1 MAATVRGKAGENPFP
16 GRLFV
21 VPTAEEMARAA
32 AGRLWGI
39 VRERAATLARGGKA
53 SPAIRVALSGGET
66 PRRAYELLSSEPYRT
81 RFPWESVHFYQV
93 DERWVPPEDPRSN
106 RRMLVEALLGRA
118 PVPERN
124 FHPVDTSLPLPEDG
138 ARRYEETLRAAFPDP
153 AGGVPRFDAVLLGI
167 GKDGHTASLFPG
179 GPDVAERG
187 GAWVAAIAGG
197 DPPVPRVT
205 LTLPVLCAAAQVIFL
220 VSGREKAHA
229 LAGVLSGDPSLPAS
243 RVSPARGQVTFLADE
258 PAASLAMRKGSGGTR

>member
-1 MAATVRGKAGENPFP
+1 MAASVSRREGENPFP
-16 GRLFV
+16 ERLFV
-21 VPTAEEMARAA
+21 VPTAEELARAA

-39 VRERAATLARGGKA
+39 VRERAALLARGGKA
-53 SPAIRVALSGGET
+53 SPAIHVALSGGET

-93 DERWVPPEDPRSN
+93 DERWVSPEDPRSN
-106 RRMLVEALLGRA
+106 RRMVAEALLGRA
-118 PVPERN
+118 PVPGRN
-124 FHPVDTSLPLPEDG
+124 FHHVDTSLPRPEDG
-138 ARRYEETLRAAFPDP
+138 ARRYEEALRAMFPDP

-179 GPDVAERG
+179 APDPPGGG
-187 GAWVAAIAGG
+187 GAWVAAVVGG

-229 LAGVLSGDPSLPAS
+229 LAGVLSGDLSLPAS
-243 RVSPARGQVTFLADE
+243 RVSPSRGKVTFLADE
-258 PAASLAMRKGSGGTR
+258 PAATLALRKGGGGRR